1 MNRPADQLQASTTG
15 QSPVTRAFLEHS
27 SFIRKYLRRFFRQ
40 KQDIEDVAQEAFLR
54 AYIAEQ
60 SKGIDEP
67 KAFLFSIAKNVA
79 LNKLSAKSA
88 EITDYIADLAPSVVI
103 HSEPSAEADAES
115 QQTLGLYCEAVAALP
130 PKCREA
136 YLLRKVHGLGHKEIA
151 ERMGVSLSSVEK
163 YLLKGI
169 LACRDYV
176 NERESLGT
184 GVLPSSS
191 QPKGRGR
198 GAA

>member
-1 MNRPADQLQASTTG
+1 MKRPDNQSQALVTG
-15 QSPVTRAFLEHS
+15 NSPVTSAFLEHS
-27 SFIRKYLRRFFRQ
+27 TFIRKYLRRFFRQ

-60 SKGIDEP
+60 NKDIEEP

-88 EITDYIADLAPSVVI
+88 EITDYIADLAPSVVLQ
-103 HSEPSAEADAES
+103 SEPSAEADAES

-130 PKCREA
+130 QKCREA
-136 YLLRKVHGLGHKEIA
+136 YLLRKVHGLGHDEIA
-151 ERMGVSLSSVEK
+151 KRMGVSLSSVEK

-169 LACRDYV
+169 LACRAYV
-176 NERESLGT
+176 SQREGLAMDG
-184 GVLPSSS
+184 LHSSS
-191 QPKGRGR
+191 LPKGQRR
-198 GAA
+198 RTP